1 MIKESL
7 LHLRVKDE
15 RNIEILLNV
24 VMFFNFV
31 DEEMYVEVRESFFF
45 R

>member
-7 LHLRVKDE
+7 LYLRVKDE

-31 DEEMYVEVRESFFF
+31 DEEMCVEVRESFFF

>member
-7 LHLRVKDE
+7 LYLRVKDE
-15 RNIEILLNV
+15 RNIEILLNA